1 MYGQNPNWLWSN
13 GVPLRHLGRLGS
25 ATLRQWEDEEERKE
39 EEHAIWTR
47 EHPAICCY
55 TTSLFS
61 SGMPCCLGV
70 NRVYADGHGLTQECV
85 QNHWGWA
92 GTESPF
98 GPVHTDLVS
107 IQSQSD
113 TGLDAPEIWT
123 DVPPHQ
129 PSLGGAHGEES
140 SQHCLD
146 SQWGS
151 HRTEG
156 HGCAC
161 VHGPSEPGR
170 CCHSCAGSPLFNF
183 RMRNTIMVGVEV
195 EIVEEVAYEDT
206 ETLEVISGVYP
217 NYLMETILLHDD
229 QLFPT

>member
-1 MYGQNPNWLWSN
+1 MNPFRHQWYQQNSFLSN
-13 GVPLRHLGRLGS
+13 VFRFSPLS
-25 ATLRQWEDEEERKE
+25 
-39 EEHAIWTR
+39 
-47 EHPAICCY
+47 PV
-55 TTSLFS
+55 S
-61 SGMPCCLGV
+61 S
-70 NRVYADGHGLTQECV
+70 DGHGLTQECV

-92 GTESPF
+92 GTEGPF

-113 TGLDAPEIWT
+113 TGLDAPEMWM

-129 PSLGGAHGEES
+129 PSLSGADGEES
-140 SQHCLD
+140 SQRCLN

-161 VHGPSEPGR
+161 VHVPSEPGR

-183 RMRNTIMVGVEV
+183 RSKCMC
-195 EIVEEVAYEDT
+195 
-206 ETLEVISGVYP
+206 
-217 NYLMETILLHDD
+217 
-229 QLFPT
+229 LFM